1 MLHEV
6 SGARDAVEW
15 SGASFDCNIGQVVD
29 GPPARSQGALAQ
41 LVARFHGMEEVR
53 GSSPLS
59 STHYFSWSGQTPI
72 GVISALRL
80 ALGRRGG
87 QIGGLAGLVVRLE
100 DVIHRLRAAS

>member
-1 MLHEV
+1 VASRAPAPIPKQTEHPRVHEV

-29 GPPARSQGALAQ
+29 GPGARSQGALAQ

-59 STHYFSWSGQTPI
+59 STNFEQLFY
-72 GVISALRL
+72 
-80 ALGRRGG
+80 
-87 QIGGLAGLVVRLE
+87 
-100 DVIHRLRAAS
+100 

>member
-1 MLHEV
+1 M
-6 SGARDAVEW
+6 
-15 SGASFDCNIGQVVD
+15 SFDCKIGQVVD

-100 DVIHRLRAAS
+100 DVIHRLRATP

>member
-59 STHYFSWSGQTPI
+59 STIQVPSHAAFGRDARRHAAGRSDFCLPICLPICVCSSGSCLII
-72 GVISALRL
+72 GFR
-80 ALGRRGG
+80 
-87 QIGGLAGLVVRLE
+87 
-100 DVIHRLRAAS
+100 

>member
-1 MLHEV
+1 VHTPHQERARNREGQAEVSPLEAMLHVV

-29 GPPARSQGALAQ
+29 GPRARSQGALAQ

-59 STHYFSWSGQTPI
+59 STAKVLVRAHLI
-72 GVISALRL
+72 LR
-80 ALGRRGG
+80 
-87 QIGGLAGLVVRLE
+87 
-100 DVIHRLRAAS
+100 DV

>member
-1 MLHEV
+1 MLHVV

-29 GPPARSQGALAQ
+29 GPRARSQGALAQ

-59 STHYFSWSGQTPI
+59 STAKVLVRAHLI
-72 GVISALRL
+72 LR
-80 ALGRRGG
+80 
-87 QIGGLAGLVVRLE
+87 
-100 DVIHRLRAAS
+100 DV

>member
-1 MLHEV
+1 MHGPHQERACNREAQAEVSPLEAMLHVV

-29 GPPARSQGALAQ
+29 GPGARSQGALAQ

-59 STHYFSWSGQTPI
+59 STNFEQLFY
-72 GVISALRL
+72 
-80 ALGRRGG
+80 
-87 QIGGLAGLVVRLE
+87 
-100 DVIHRLRAAS
+100 